1 MKKKRFKKICH
12 QIAAIAMA
20 ILMVPNTQ
28 VFAQIAVD
36 GVKKIDEKNWFKTNE
51 KEFSSFDDSKALKV
65 DAEYGFRLYRTKNST
80 FTVEEGKSCKYPT
93 SYNGLDL
100 NIQDFEKEYLWFKT
114 SENSV
119 DKIKVKISNM
129 EIYQCDADGSNGH
142 WVKVDMVRTVTGIEK
157 YKGQDGYIALGEN
170 LTNTVYVG
178 LEEVKTTSTFYKAG
192 TTTKVSLKSNVTLKD
207 IDSNQYIGVKAN
219 KVTISKKHKKDKTSS
234 RRKRPKSKERY
245 KKKKIAEKNVD
256 SKNEIIKKQKNQ
268 KEYIGDYI
276 YFNQTDSIW
285 NNNNLSLRSAG
296 CGPTAVAVCIS
307 NLTHKFVSPVTV
319 AGWAKKEGYYSSS
332 GSLHSAIPAM
342 ASHWN
347 LQCRGLYKNEKE
359 IERALRS
366 GHMVVGLMGPGYFTN
381 GGHFIS
387 LLTINKK
394 GMVEVADVGSR
405 VRSQKTYDLAFII
418 QNSKIADAGGPFWEI
433 WSNKTDGNNNKKQK
447 RKNKVHNKVI
457 KQSDDQKKNKE
468 EIIRKFY
475 LNLQIDLTDFEKEI
489 PMDELLIGIK
499 SQGIQDHKSKINN
512 HLKELGNQLNDEK
525 IVQVSETYSFGMDAM
540 QLHKER
546 TYFAVPTYLE
556 NITRIN

>member
-100 NIQDFEKEYLWFKT
+100 NIQDFQKEYLWFKT

-157 YKGQDGYIALGEN
+157 YKRQDGYIALGEN

-219 KVTISKKHKKDKTSS
+219 KVNGQYVSKDTKLSYKEDNGTYIYYADTDKDYDSEDFTCAAFTFEGNSFEYTFG
-234 RRKRPKSKERY
+234 RN
-245 KKKKIAEKNVD
+245 IAEPTRHDQFVGSGQNMVRFKTAAPVKSVSDNNETKVENNTVEHFGQKWTYNVD
-256 SKNEIIKKQKNQ
+256 QV
-268 KEYIGDYI
+268 G
-276 YFNQTDSIW
+276 SI
-285 NNNNLSLRSAG
+285 
-296 CGPTAVAVCIS
+296 P
-307 NLTHKFVSPVTV
+307 KFV
-319 AGWAKKEGYYSSS
+319 
-332 GSLHSAIPAM
+332 
-342 ASHWN
+342 
-347 LQCRGLYKNEKE
+347 
-359 IERALRS
+359 
-366 GHMVVGLMGPGYFTN
+366 
-381 GGHFIS
+381 
-387 LLTINKK
+387 
-394 GMVEVADVGSR
+394 
-405 VRSQKTYDLAFII
+405 
-418 QNSKIADAGGPFWEI
+418 
-433 WSNKTDGNNNKKQK
+433 
-447 RKNKVHNKVI
+447 
-457 KQSDDQKKNKE
+457 
-468 EIIRKFY
+468 
-475 LNLQIDLTDFEKEI
+475 
-489 PMDELLIGIK
+489 
-499 SQGIQDHKSKINN
+499 
-512 HLKELGNQLNDEK
+512 
-525 IVQVSETYSFGMDAM
+525 
-540 QLHKER
+540 
-546 TYFAVPTYLE
+546 
-556 NITRIN
+556 